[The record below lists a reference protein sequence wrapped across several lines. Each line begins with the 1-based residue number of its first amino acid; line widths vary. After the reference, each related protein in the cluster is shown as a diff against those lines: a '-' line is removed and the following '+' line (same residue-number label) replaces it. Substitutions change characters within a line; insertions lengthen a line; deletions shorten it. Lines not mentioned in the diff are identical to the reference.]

1 MFGLPSYHLA
11 HLCTTCTKSV
21 TSQDV
26 SEVATVDKIHTVD
39 VVRSPQRKTD
49 VKLKWLSKKTN
60 SQRLHLN
67 PSYCM

>member
-1 MFGLPSYHLA
+1 METDVTLILNTALSQMFGLPSYHLA

-39 VVRSPQRKTD
+39 VVRSPQRK
-49 VKLKWLSKKTN
+49 S
-60 SQRLHLN
+60 
-67 PSYCM
+67 